1 MVPFANTVHK
11 LSNNINLHIHWGM
24 CYGSHKLICMWS
36 LYVII
41 LLQIAAAALQDMRD
55 STKELDSGIY

>member
-1 MVPFANTVHK
+1 
-11 LSNNINLHIHWGM
+11 
-24 CYGSHKLICMWS
+24 